1 MNTKMTELHALTDA
15 ELEEGCDRL
24 QDLLADTFELDA
36 TSDQIKTWRLAL
48 VAGLAELHR
57 RGVLVVQSDYGRMQ
71 GEPRPVPPKGRL
83 ARPG

>member
-1 MNTKMTELHALTDA
+1 MPMTELHALTDA

-36 TSDQIKTWRLAL
+36 TPDQIKTWRLAL

-57 RGVLVVQSDYGRMQ
+57 RGLLVMQSDYARLQ
-71 GEPRPVPPKGRL
+71 GEPRPERPKGRL